1 MANGI
6 IMHLQLL
13 WRKVVI
19 CDTYYCDP
27 SYKDVSSLLEL
38 RANRRSKKQQQ
49 QRKVVLRD
57 LGLVLVLSVKD
68 MVDA

>member
-1 MANGI
+1 M
-6 IMHLQLL
+6 
-13 WRKVVI
+13 I

-68 MVDA
+68 MVVVVVDFFL